1 MGEKLKSETNVVH
14 LTSVHVRYDTRIFV
28 KECQSLA
35 RAGYKVWLVVA
46 DGLGD
51 EVKAGVNII
60 DVGKPKNRFDRR
72 RNSTKKVLEAGLKLD
87 PDILHLHDPEL
98 IPVGVKAK
106 KLGRTV
112 VFDSHEN
119 VSKQIMAKPY
129 IPKAFRGLVSSAY
142 KAYESKAI
150 TKLDYVVAATPS
162 IADHFQ
168 KLGVSS
174 QSVSNFPIL
183 DELVDDDFDWSEKE
197 KTVCYIGGVT
207 KVRGISELVLS
218 KPLLPNDLSM
228 KIGGPIAGPGYE
240 EELNELIISNNIQ
253 DVNLLGRL
261 NRDEVKELFRKS
273 MVGAVTLLKTPN
285 HYDAQPVKLYEY
297 MSAGLAVV
305 ASDFPLWREVVEGNE
320 CGLCVDPSD
329 ENQIADAIN
338 KLVSD
343 PEYARKLGENGKKA
357 VASKYSWNNEEA
369 TLMSIYSDLL
379 GIDASN

>member
-1 MGEKLKSETNVVH
+1 MGEKLKPETNVVH

-60 DVGKPKNRFDRR
+60 DVGMPKNRFDRR

-106 KLGRTV
+106 KLGKRV

-129 IPKAFRGLVSSAY
+129 IPKAFRRLVSSAY

-168 KLGVSS
+168 KLGVES
-174 QSVSNFPIL
+174 QFVSNFPIL
-183 DELVDDDFDWSEKE
+183 DELVDDDFDWSKKE
-197 KTVCYIGGVT
+197 KTICYIGGVT
-207 KVRGISELVLS
+207 KVRGISELVSSKSLLS
-218 KPLLPNDLSM
+218 DDVSLD
-228 KIGGPIAGPGYE
+228 IGGPITGSGYE
-240 EELNELIISNNIQ
+240 EELNELVDGKNIQ
-253 DVNLLGRL
+253 NVKFLGRL
-261 NRDEVKELFRKS
+261 NRDQVKELFRKS

-329 ENQIADAIN
+329 EKQIAEAIE

-343 PEYARKLGENGKKA
+343 PEYARMLGENGKRA
-357 VASKYSWNNEEA
+357 VSEKYNWEAQSKVLERVYRE
-369 TLMSIYSDLL
+369 LL
-379 GIDASN
+379 PS